1 MARVRTPGEVGA
13 LIRAARS
20 ARGWNQQQLASAA
33 GVSRRFVS
41 ALEGGGHAN
50 AELWRV
56 LAVVDAVGVVLT
68 GTATATAT
76 PTPDRSTRV
85 AADSAAVAD
94 GAEDQAPGPEQPA
107 MPDMELPGG
116 FDLNAHLSSFRGAG
130 PPA

>member
-13 LIRAARS
+13 LIHAARS
-20 ARGWNQQQLASAA
+20 AHGWNQQQLASAA

-56 LAVVDAVGVVLT
+56 LAVLDAVGVVLT
-68 GTATATAT
+68 GTAT

-94 GAEDQAPGPEQPA
+94 GAEDKAPGPEQPS